1 MSDTNLNT
9 SLSSIDYFS
18 IDYFSNTTSGINGC
32 KFQSNIERQNK
43 INVWSEY
50 GLLSTQ
56 KNYIGIVNLL
66 LCYQSKLMTKM
77 GNIHSTPQTSTS
89 GLITMDN
96 MNKEVSKSMN
106 KIFECLRIAFLSSKI
121 DNETS
126 QKIITICLNAP
137 YKYTH
142 YQI

>member
-1 MSDTNLNT
+1 M
-9 SLSSIDYFS
+9 S
-18 IDYFSNTTSGINGC
+18 IDYFSNTTSEINGC
-32 KFQSNIERQNK
+32 KFQSNIETQNK

-77 GNIHSTPQTSTS
+77 GNIHSTPQISTS

-106 KIFECLRIAFLSSKI
+106 KIFECLYVLHIHPQLTMKHH
-121 DNETS
+121 
-126 QKIITICLNAP
+126 K
-137 YKYTH
+137 K
-142 YQI
+142 